1 MQGVYKVVSAP
12 PEEEYNKAVGE
23 ENQVGQKGRVRGREE
38 EKRKGEGKKGR
49 GGRKWRE
56 KGREGNGKVKIW
68 EGWEGN
74 QVSGN
79 FMHPWMCYV

>member
-38 EKRKGEGKKGR
+38 EKRKGEGK
-49 GGRKWRE
+49 GGK
-56 KGREGNGKVKIW
+56 KMEGEGKGKVRQRK
-68 EGWEGN
+68 
-74 QVSGN
+74 S
-79 FMHPWMCYV
+79 